1 MKRTAEQSNRKKQGI
16 GKYIDGHMPLLML
29 LPASAAVIIVSIY
42 PTLRTIGMSFFD
54 KQLLRQEEPF
64 TGLENYVEALSNSDV
79 WQTIFIAIQ

>member
-54 KQLLRQEEPF
+54 KQLCICKNCRR
-64 TGLENYVEALSNSDV
+64 SNSGHAV
-79 WQTIFIAIQ
+79 FIKCTVHHRKNVV